1 MVAICISSGH
11 GLYVRGASGYLDEVD
26 CARAVVDKVAEYLR
40 QMNVQVWVFHDNTS
54 HDQSTNLNTIVAAHN
69 SHPSSGRLDI
79 SVHFNAYQTTSKPM
93 GTEVLFVSSKGEAMA
108 TELSPAIAYAVG
120 FFNRGPKY
128 RDNLAFLNGTNG
140 SEGAVLIET
149 CFVDSKADADLFNID
164 ENFIAICQAIAET
177 TSGQT
182 LDEPEQPPE
191 QPPEGERPPLPQP
204 PQTGTVHGLV
214 PGDVLNIRATAS
226 SSSPIIGIADNN
238 DLLTVVGYAMNGDTK
253 YYKCQWGDPHMAGI
267 AVYGFASA
275 AYVTVEGDV
284 DPIEQGWHD
293 DIEATEFGSGSDNQ
307 DSAYPDI
314 DWINDTTRG
323 VALPYKWKETPR
335 PKVVVKGPSGEIE
348 TEIVDLG
355 PWNLD
360 DQNYVLGAAR
370 PLAEE
375 QYANR
380 TEAQNGQVPTNRA
393 GIDLT
398 PPIADAIGISG
409 KGSVSWRFANEG
421 HILSEGRATTDLG
434 TSRRQ
439 AVQFFHAGKSDP
451 VGRPLS
457 GREGVHSNKRNR
469 SNPARHGKGGAG
481 KRGGHKAKG
490 KRR

>member
-1 MVAICISSGH
+1 MTTFCISSGH
-11 GLYVRGASGYLDEVD
+11 GKYIRGASGYPVPPQLDEVD
-26 CARAVVDKVAEYLR
+26 EARVVVEKVAEYLR
-40 QMNVQVWVFHDNTS
+40 QAGNTAHTFHDNS
-54 HDQSTNLNTIVAAHN
+54 SYDQSTNLHTITNWHN
-69 SHPSSGRLDI
+69 SKTRDYDV
-79 SVHFNAYQTTSKPM
+79 SVHFNAYDGSAH
-93 GTEVLFVSSKGEAMA
+93 GCEVLYVSQEALA
-108 TELSPAIAYAVG
+108 AKVSAAISEAG
-120 FFNRGPKY
+120 DFTNRGAKY
-128 RDNLAFLNGTNG
+128 RSDLYVLNNT
-140 SEGAVLIET
+140 EEPAVLIET
-149 CFVDSKADADLFNID
+149 CFCDNTSDSNKYNDNL
-164 ENFIAICQAIAET
+164 ETICRMIAEAL
-177 TSGQT
+177 SGQSIG
-182 LDEPEQPPE
+182 EQPPE
-191 QPPEGERPPLPQP
+191 SERPPGLPELPAP

-214 PGDVLNIRATAS
+214 PGDVLNIRASAS
-226 SSSPIIGIADNN
+226 SSSPIIGIADNE

-253 YYKCQWGDPHMAGI
+253 YYKCKWGDDHMAGV

-275 AYVTVEGDV
+275 AYITVEGDV

-293 DIEATEFGSGSDNQ
+293 DIEATEFGGGSDHQ

-335 PKVVVKGPSGEIE
+335 PRIVVKGPSGEIE

-375 QYANR
+375 QHDEG

-398 PPIADAIGISG
+398 PPIADAVGVSG

-421 HILSEGRATTDLG
+421 HILSEGRATTHMG
-434 TSRRQ
+434 TSGRQ
-439 AVQFFHAGKSDP
+439 AVQFFHAGKSSEER
-451 VGRPLS
+451 RPLS
-457 GREGVHSNKRNR
+457 SREGVHSSKRNS
-469 SNPARHGKGGAG
+469 SNKTRHGKGGAG

-490 KRR
+490 KRRQR

>member
-1 MVAICISSGH
+1 MTTFCISSGH
-11 GLYVRGASGYLDEVD
+11 GKYIRGASGYPVPPQLDEVD
-26 CARAVVDKVAEYLR
+26 QARVVVEEVAEYLR
-40 QMNVQVWVFHDNTS
+40 LAGDTVYTFHDNTS
-54 HDQSTNLNTIVAAHN
+54 HDQSTNLSTITNWHN
-69 SHPSSGRLDI
+69 SKTRDYDV
-79 SVHFNAYQTTSKPM
+79 SVHFNAYDGSAH
-93 GTEVLFVSSKGEAMA
+93 GCEVLYVSQEALA
-108 TELSPAIAYAVG
+108 AKVSEAISEAG
-120 FFNRGPKY
+120 DFTNRGAKY
-128 RDNLAFLNGTNG
+128 RSDLYVLNNT
-140 SEGAVLIET
+140 EEPAVLIET
-149 CFVDSKADADLFNID
+149 CFCDNTSDSTNYT
-164 ENFIAICQAIAET
+164 ENLDTICRMIAEAL
-177 TSGQT
+177 SGRT
-182 LDEPEQPPE
+182 IGEQPPE

-214 PGDVLNIRATAS
+214 PGDVLNIRASAS

-253 YYKCQWGDPHMAGI
+253 YYKCQWGDAHMAGV

-293 DIEATEFGSGSDNQ
+293 DIEATEFGGGSDHQ

-335 PKVVVKGPSGEIE
+335 PRIVVKGPSGEIE

-355 PWNLD
+355 PWNTND
-360 DQNYVLGAAR
+360 PDYVLGTAR

-375 QYANR
+375 QHDEG

-398 PPIADAIGISG
+398 PPIADAVGISG

-421 HILSEGRATTDLG
+421 HILSEGRATTHMG
-434 TSRRQ
+434 TSGRQ
-439 AVQFFHAGKSDP
+439 AVQFFHAGKSSEER
-451 VGRPLS
+451 RPLS
-457 GREGVHSNKRNR
+457 SREGVHPSKRNSSNK
-469 SNPARHGKGGAG
+469 ARYGKGGAG